1 MAQMIEMFENDYL
14 KNSIQ
19 QTIDII
25 QKKNDIKQVKTLEKK
40 INEIYNNGCLYKE
53 HYEGK
58 PEIRTF
64 LEIFTIPKY
73 VTPIDIVT
81 IFFPLCFIE
90 NTKTDQISRP
100 VILEQKHQ
108 RGGGVQMLSE
118 DNRRHIY
125 ALNIRELGYIKDFNY
140 GRFVIKIALN
150 KDYSRAYDVEGKVY
164 GGMKNCKNVVKM
176 YRADKFNNENKNIF
190 WIQNTQGLII
200 NMKKLLMIESNIN
213 DIFITLPNANIYTNM
228 SFLVLENCYNHQTL
242 SNYVRREREDN
253 NDTRSYEAFK
263 KTMKAVQELNTK
275 VGFFHG
281 DLHTDNVLIRE
292 NGEDIKLFD
301 FDFSALL
308 GKQIISNN
316 LLFYNLTWKPCAY
329 VNEDCT
335 LFIEENNV
343 VKVQPKIDKTEF
355 NINNFMFIFDYFRL
369 LFSILK
375 KRRIS
380 DKIISDY
387 PEFENI
393 SRKILVWYTNL
404 DKKKEEKKNW
414 NYHFEGNVFLPI
426 YYFIRCDEKLLQ
438 EKFIPDVL
446 IPNEL
451 KRPSLPNNSDHL
463 SPYNKKRKQNNSDH
477 SSSDELKKLLKQL
490 EYDLDNPSSNYKQDV
505 SPRNIVQNNSDHSSS
520 DELKKLLKQLEYDL
534 DNPSSNNKQDVSP
547 RNIVQ
552 NNSDHSSS
560 DELKQLV
567 KQLEYDLDNPNS
579 NKDEFKGRLKQLEQ
593 VVLPKNNSD
602 DMSLSYR
609 SLDKNKH
616 ELKQLFTELDDL
628 DLSLDF
634 NQGNFVRNDPIS
646 NDGSL
651 KGGGNKLKKYT
662 RLGRGQIKKDNKRTN
677 RVIYKSGKGYYIR
690 DVKGIYTLV
699 KKNDVIFA

>member
-19 QTIDII
+19 QTIDLI
-25 QKKNDIKQVKTLEKK
+25 QKKDDIKQVKTLENK

-64 LEIFTIPKY
+64 QEIFTIQKH
-73 VTPIDIVT
+73 VKPIDIVT

-90 NTKTDQISRP
+90 NTNTDQISRP
-100 VILEQKHQ
+100 VILEQIHQ

-150 KDYSRAYDVEGKVY
+150 KDYSRAYDVEGQVY
-164 GGMKNCKNVVKM
+164 NGMKNCKNVVKM
-176 YRADKFNNENKNIF
+176 YRADKFNNENENIF

-200 NMKKLLMIESNIN
+200 NMKKLLMIESNIH

-242 SNYVRREREDN
+242 SNYVRGEEDN

-329 VNEDCT
+329 VVNEDCT

-375 KRRIS
+375 KRIIS
-380 DKIISDY
+380 DKTFSDKTDL
-387 PEFENI
+387 EFEKR
-393 SRKILVWYTNL
+393 SKKILVWYTNL

-451 KRPSLPNNSDHL
+451 KRPSPPNNSDHL
-463 SPYNKKRKQNNSDH
+463 SPYNKKRKQDKSDH

-490 EYDLDNPSSNYKQDV
+490 EYDLDNPSSNY
-505 SPRNIVQNNSDHSSS
+505 
-520 DELKKLLKQLEYDL
+520 
-534 DNPSSNNKQDVSP
+534 KQDVSP

-616 ELKQLFTELDDL
+616 ELKQLFTKL
-628 DLSLDF
+628 
-634 NQGNFVRNDPIS
+634 NQGIFVRNDPIS

-662 RLGRGQIKKDNKRTN
+662 RLGRGQIKKDNKRTS

>member
-1 MAQMIEMFENDYL
+1 
-14 KNSIQ
+14 
-19 QTIDII
+19 
-25 QKKNDIKQVKTLEKK
+25 
-40 INEIYNNGCLYKE
+40 
-53 HYEGK
+53 
-58 PEIRTF
+58 
-64 LEIFTIPKY
+64 
-73 VTPIDIVT
+73 
-81 IFFPLCFIE
+81 
-90 NTKTDQISRP
+90 
-100 VILEQKHQ
+100 
-108 RGGGVQMLSE
+108 
-118 DNRRHIY
+118 
-125 ALNIRELGYIKDFNY
+125 
-140 GRFVIKIALN
+140 
-150 KDYSRAYDVEGKVY
+150 
-164 GGMKNCKNVVKM
+164 
-176 YRADKFNNENKNIF
+176 
-190 WIQNTQGLII
+190 
-200 NMKKLLMIESNIN
+200 
-213 DIFITLPNANIYTNM
+213 
-228 SFLVLENCYNHQTL
+228 
-242 SNYVRREREDN
+242 
-253 NDTRSYEAFK
+253 
-263 KTMKAVQELNTK
+263 MKAVQELNTK

-316 LLFYNLTWKPCAY
+316 LLLYKLTWKPCTY
-329 VNEDCT
+329 VVNDCT

-375 KRRIS
+375 KRIIS
-380 DKIISDY
+380 DKTFSDKTDR
-387 PEFENI
+387 EFEKR
-393 SRKILVWYTNL
+393 SKKILVWYTNL

-426 YYFIRCDEKLLQ
+426 YYFIRCDEK
-438 EKFIPDVL
+438 FIPDVL

-451 KRPSLPNNSDHL
+451 KRPSPPNNSDHL
-463 SPYNKKRKQNNSDH
+463 SPYNKKRKQDKSDH

-490 EYDLDNPSSNYKQDV
+490 ED
-505 SPRNIVQNNSDHSSS
+505 
-520 DELKKLLKQLEYDL
+520 DL

-567 KQLEYDLDNPNS
+567 KQLEYELDNPNS
-579 NKDEFKGRLKQLEQ
+579 NKDELKGRLKQLEQ

-602 DMSLSYR
+602 DMSL
-609 SLDKNKH
+609 
-616 ELKQLFTELDDL
+616 
-628 DLSLDF
+628 
-634 NQGNFVRNDPIS
+634 S

-662 RLGRGQIKKDNKRTN
+662 RLGRGQIKKDNKRTS

>member
-1 MAQMIEMFENDYL
+1 MIEMFENDYL

-25 QKKNDIKQVKTLEKK
+25 QKKDDIKQVNIKK

-64 LEIFTIPKY
+64 LEIFKIPKH
-73 VTPIDIVT
+73 VKPIDIVT

-90 NTKTDQISRP
+90 NTKTEQISRP
-100 VILEQKHQ
+100 VILEQKPKNLKT
-108 RGGGVQMLSE
+108 GGGVQMLSE

-150 KDYSRAYDVEGKVY
+150 KHYSRAYDVEGQVY
-164 GGMKNCKNVVKM
+164 NGMKNCKNVVKM
-176 YRADKFNNENKNIF
+176 YRAGKFDNENKNIF
-190 WIQNTQGLII
+190 WIQNTQGLMI
-200 NMKKLLMIESNIN
+200 NMKKLLMIKSNID

-316 LLFYNLTWKPCAY
+316 LLLYNLTWKPCAY
-329 VNEDCT
+329 VVNEDCT
-335 LFIEENNV
+335 LFIEENHV

-375 KRRIS
+375 KRIIS
-380 DKIISDY
+380 DKTFSDKTDR
-387 PEFENI
+387 EFEKR
-393 SRKILVWYTNL
+393 SKKILVWYTNL

-451 KRPSLPNNSDHL
+451 KRPSPPNNSDHL
-463 SPYNKKRKQNNSDH
+463 SPYNKKRKQD
-477 SSSDELKKLLKQL
+477 K
-490 EYDLDNPSSNYKQDV
+490 
-505 SPRNIVQNNSDHSSS
+505 SDHSSS

-602 DMSLSYR
+602 
-609 SLDKNKH
+609 
-616 ELKQLFTELDDL
+616 ELKQLVKQLEYELDNPNSNKDEL
-628 DLSLDF
+628 KGRLKQLEQVVLPKNNSDDMSL
-634 NQGNFVRNDPIS
+634 S

-662 RLGRGQIKKDNKRTN
+662 RLGRGQIKKDNKRTS